1 MNSSLFSLFLMVL
14 VTLPLIQSYWD
25 VHRAQRT
32 EPKNPFHK
40 KPLRYLY
47 KKSYYIPS
55 NDGIDW
61 SDPEMMQH
69 PMDDTPRKTHRGLG
83 DICSYSND
91 CESGCCLLNRE
102 TGIRSCQSRAQRG
115 ERCTLAQIKGDLYVD
130 ACPCISGNDYCE
142 YPSSICRK

>member
-1 MNSSLFSLFLMVL
+1 MVL

-69 PMDDTPRKTHRGLG
+69 PMDDTPRKVSL
-83 DICSYSND
+83 
-91 CESGCCLLNRE
+91 
-102 TGIRSCQSRAQRG
+102 
-115 ERCTLAQIKGDLYVD
+115 K
-130 ACPCISGNDYCE
+130 
-142 YPSSICRK
+142 